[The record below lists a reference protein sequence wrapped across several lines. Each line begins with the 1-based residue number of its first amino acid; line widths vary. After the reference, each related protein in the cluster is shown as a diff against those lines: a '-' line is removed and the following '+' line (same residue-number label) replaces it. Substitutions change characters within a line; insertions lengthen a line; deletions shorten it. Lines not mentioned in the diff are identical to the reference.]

1 MKARMTGGRTGNMN
15 QRRVVAVLVFFFAVT
30 FCIVHLEGQKIRHAR
45 QIARLN
51 RQLLEFDYQSWQ
63 AKASLAKLCSP
74 AQLRQRSERMA
85 LGTMPPES
93 IVEMGSRSG
102 EELAADLRER

>member
-1 MKARMTGGRTGNMN
+1 MI
-15 QRRVVAVLVFFFAVT
+15 QRRVIAVLVFFFAVA
-30 FCIVHLEGQKIRHAR
+30 FCIVHLEGKKIRHAR

-51 RQLLEFDYQSWQ
+51 RQLLELDYQGWQ
-63 AKASLAKLCSP
+63 AEAYLAKLCSP

-93 IVEMGSRSG
+93 LVELGSRSG
-102 EELAADLRER
+102 EELAADLTER

>member
-1 MKARMTGGRTGNMN
+1 MN
-15 QRRVVAVLVFFFAVT
+15 QRRVIAVLVFFFAVA

-51 RQLLEFDYQSWQ
+51 RQLLAFDYQGWQ
-63 AKASLAKLCSP
+63 ARASLAKLCSP

-85 LGTMPPES
+85 LGTMAPG
-93 IVEMGSRSG
+93 ITVEAGGRSG
-102 EELAADLRER
+102 EELAADLTER